1 MRGDLIVTI
10 IYYFLEKRSKANIAK
25 RKKKRKKTTLIK
37 SGGGWSMAMGYIVLF
52 FMLFEIFHNILNFR
66 NGESDSGRDHA
77 HSKHFKKLDYERD
90 GNITGS

>member
-25 RKKKRKKTTLIK
+25 IEKKNTLIK
-37 SGGGWSMAMGYIVLF
+37 SGGRWSMAMGYIVLF